1 MANMPFFSSIYRAK
15 RAGSATASRGAMI
28 SSDFGLGTPSQQPR
42 QISLSRTL
50 WDCPTANKIVLCFR
64 FNRTLAHELS
74 LPAELGSIRS
84 VRADG
89 LWDRHTFEREYYDAR
104 TDHSGG
110 RHSVGIVGSR
120 RHGTNWRRERH
131 QRWCCSKVRIRCNRA
146 DGRHRPK
153 GRDGEGYDERQ
164 KEKEGEEDVAGRR
177 CSSKTQPAGSLRRV
191 FPWLHKFWIKPDVG
205 AAPPVHMIGLTE
217 TREIT
222 LIFGCIRT

>member
-1 MANMPFFSSIYRAK
+1 KFWLTSCPSPRNSD
-15 RAGSATASRGAMI
+15 GSDRLEQTVSR
-28 SSDFGLGTPSQQPR
+28 
-42 QISLSRTL
+42 
-50 WDCPTANKIVLCFR
+50 
-64 FNRTLAHELS
+64 
-74 LPAELGSIRS
+74 
-84 VRADG
+84 
-89 LWDRHTFEREYYDAR
+89 DRHSFEREYYDAR

-110 RHSVGIVGSR
+110 RHSAGIVGSR

-191 FPWLHKFWIKPDVG
+191 FPWLHKFWINPDVG
-205 AAPPVHMIGLTE
+205 AAPPVHMIGLTV

-222 LIFGCIRT
+222 LIFGCIRTCRGYI